1 MSAPAI
7 LLDSNGY
14 DILLGTSFLV
24 QYLATADFGQKTF
37 TIMGHTVPMYNKI
50 GADLS
55 KGQTT
60 NIIYDNGVIS
70 VHYTKEAVKDKSLPE
85 NISCHKGIPIRSHK
99 PVKIPAYSQ
108 KIVSTGLTLQLPPGT
123 LGHMVNPDFK
133 TMKEPWVAPGIV
145 FNTGKPLEV
154 LLGNLT
160 GSTIDIRR
168 NQIIGFINIIAESE
182 ILDVKPCGT
191 FADMG
196 LEDYPEQAVCTVI
209 HRDQL
214 EGESIEDQEKA
225 LELFKEFDHIFSK
238 NEHDLGVAKDVLHNI
253 DTGDNPPIKSRPI
266 RRSRAGDTEV
276 NQEINKLLEAVL
288 IKPSKSPWSSPIL
301 IVKKKDGT
309 NRVVIDYRRL
319 NEITRKDVYLLP
331 SISDALDRLGG
342 AKYFSAMDLVSGY
355 WQIDLPE
362 EDQQKAAI
370 ITPQGLFQPTRMPQ
384 GLCYAPATFQRTMD
398 NILSD
403 LKMS

>member
-1 MSAPAI
+1 M
-7 LLDSNGY
+7 
-14 DILLGTSFLV
+14 
-24 QYLATADFGQKTF
+24 
-37 TIMGHTVPMYNKI
+37 
-50 GADLS
+50 
-55 KGQTT
+55 
-60 NIIYDNGVIS
+60 
-70 VHYTKEAVKDKSLPE
+70 
-85 NISCHKGIPIRSHK
+85 
-99 PVKIPAYSQ
+99 
-108 KIVSTGLTLQLPPGT
+108 
-123 LGHMVNPDFK
+123 
-133 TMKEPWVAPGIV
+133 

-160 GSTIDIRR
+160 GSKIDIRR

-196 LEDYPEQAVCTVI
+196 LEDYPEQAVCI
-209 HRDQL
+209 LIYRDQL

-276 NQEINKLLEAVL
+276 NQEINKLLEAGL

-331 SISDALDRLGG
+331 SISDTLDRLGG
-342 AKYFSAMDLVSGY
+342 AKYFSAMDLVFGY

-384 GLCYAPATFQRTMD
+384 GLCNAPATFQRTMD

-403 LKMS
+403 LKMSYVLVYLDDINVFSKTFSKHPDI